1 MSDKKVISKKAYNKE
16 LKRLQLELIKLQSWI
31 KTEKLKVIVIFE
43 GRDAA
48 GKGGTIK
55 RITQALNPRVCKVAA
70 LPVPSE
76 RETTQWYFQRYISH
90 FPAGGEMLI
99 LDRSWYNR
107 AGVEKVMGFCT
118 EEQYQRFLRDCPRFE
133 KLLIDSGII
142 LIKYWFSVSQE
153 EQEKRLQAR
162 NDDVTKRWKLGS
174 IDIASR
180 DRWDEYSKAKDIM
193 FMHTD
198 TDFSPWHVVE
208 ADIKKHARIN
218 CISHL
223 LSLFEYKDVTP
234 KKAQLHSVDKKH
246 AYERTPYKNQ
256 NFVPDVASKL
266 IKDKKKEEK

>member
-1 MSDKKVISKKAYNKE
+1 MSEKKKISNKVYEKE
-16 LKRLQLELIKLQSWI
+16 LARLQLELIKLQSWI
-31 KTEKLKVIVIFE
+31 RQKKLKVIVIFE

-55 RITQALNPRVCKVAA
+55 RITQALNPRTCRVAA
-70 LPVPSE
+70 LPVPTE

-99 LDRSWYNR
+99 FDRSWYNR
-107 AGVEKVMGFCT
+107 AGVEKVMEFCT
-118 EEQYQRFLRDCPRFE
+118 DEQYKMFLRDCPRFE
-133 KLLIDSGII
+133 KLIIDSGII

-180 DRWDEYSKAKDIM
+180 DKWDDYSEAKDVM
-193 FMHTD
+193 FKFTD
-198 TDFSPWHVVE
+198 TDFSPWNVVE

-223 LSLFEYKDVTP
+223 LSQFDYEDVTP
-234 KKAQLHSVDKKH
+234 KKKDLHPVNKNH
-246 AYERTPYKNQ
+246 RYERTPYANQ
-256 NFVPDVASKL
+256 KFVPDVASRL
-266 IKDKKKEEK
+266 IKK